1 MGGMGGRMAGRRRG
15 RAATLPLRLLP
26 SRTPLLHAAAFLP
39 ASTSLSFTAPA
50 PRNWRIF
57 AAAEEAPA
65 PVEAEVEEVVEDAAV
80 PELQGTPDTCPHV
93 DRRR

>member
-1 MGGMGGRMAGRRRG
+1 MVSRRRG

-50 PRNWRIF
+50 TRNWRIF
-57 AAAEEAPA
+57 AAAEEVPA
-65 PVEAEVEEVVEDAAV
+65 SVEAKVEEVVEDVAV
-80 PELQGTPDTCPHV
+80 PELRGTPDTCPRV

>member
-1 MGGMGGRMAGRRRG
+1 MGGRWRS

-57 AAAEEAPA
+57 ATVEEAPA
-65 PVEAEVEEVVEDAAV
+65 PVEAKVEEVVEDAAV
-80 PELQGTPDTCPHV
+80 SEL
-93 DRRR
+93 